1 VNLRARPQVGELVLA
16 VENASALA
24 FGSGWVNEEGEDNLV
39 QMGVRRF
46 GAVVVLLLLVI
57 AGAFLGT
64 MAALAY
70 MFFWA
75 VSS

>member
-1 VNLRARPQVGELVLA
+1 LPRGKRQR
-16 VENASALA
+16 LA
-24 FGSGWVNEEGEDNLV
+24 FGSRWVNEEGEDNLV

>member
-1 VNLRARPQVGELVLA
+1 
-16 VENASALA
+16 
-24 FGSGWVNEEGEDNLV
+24 VNEEGEDNLV